1 MYTIQEIKNK
11 LAKEKNKKRIVLPEG
26 EAKIIQDVA
35 KTLIEKNLG
44 LPILVFKYEKDIPSE
59 LKKYSNLEII
69 ALDKFNTEE
78 FEKKFVEIRKGKATP
93 EQATAMM
100 KLPNYIGCMLVK
112 TNQAD
117 CMLSGLNNTT
127 ADTIRPALQIIGT
140 KPQYSIA
147 STVLIMAKNDEK
159 YIFTDCALNIKPT
172 SEQLVDITEMAA
184 EFAKTINVQNIEA
197 TLLSYSTNGSGKGED
212 VDRVNKAVQILKSK
226 EKNYKVEGEI
236 QFDAAFDKLVRDK
249 KFKDNILTKKTP
261 DIFVFPEIHSGN
273 IGYKIAQRMGGYEA
287 IGPFVLGLNQP
298 VNDLSRGATF
308 DDVLNTAIMTLFL
321 S

>member
-1 MYTIQEIKNK
+1 MFTIEEIKEK
-11 LAKEKNKKRIVLPEG
+11 LVTNSIKKRIVLPEG
-26 EAKIIQDVA
+26 EAEIIQEVA
-35 KTLIEKNLG
+35 KTLIDQKLG
-44 LPILVFKYEKDIPSE
+44 LPVLIFKNSADIPNHLRTYKDIE
-59 LKKYSNLEII
+59 LI
-69 ALDKFNTEE
+69 ALDQFDTTE
-78 FEKKFVEIRKGKATP
+78 FESKFVEIRKGKATA
-93 EQATAMM
+93 EQAATLL
-100 KLPNYIGCMLVK
+100 KLPNYLGCMIVK
-112 TNQAD
+112 TKQAD

-147 STVLIMAKNDEK
+147 SSAFIMAKGNER

-172 SEQLVDITEMAA
+172 SEQLADITNMAA
-184 EFAKTINVQNIEA
+184 EFAQIMNFKDIEA

-212 VDRVNKAVQILKSK
+212 VDRVKKAVEILK
-226 EKNYKVEGEI
+226 EKNTSYKFEGEI

-249 KFKDNILTKKTP
+249 KFKNNSLTKQTP

-308 DDVLNTAIMTLFL
+308 IDVLNTAIITLFL